1 MSTSVVV
8 NTYTHT
14 ATYVASKLLLSI
26 KEIVRASG
34 LDPSKLS
41 DEWETLER
49 GISTWLESRHLRT
62 VILEIFKA
70 SSRAPVM
77 RWDLDIIYGYTGDGS
92 LWTDT
97 DALRYSLLKTGAVP
111 SLCSYRVV
119 VHTAPGEPRVAG
131 WSDTTLLSTEGLTRY
146 AVGSSIGGNGIG
158 VNAAYWVRS

>member
-14 ATYVASKLLLSI
+14 STYVASKLLLSI

-34 LDPSKLS
+34 LDPSTLS
-41 DEWETLER
+41 DQWETLER

-62 VILEIFKA
+62 VTLEIFTA
-70 SSRAPVM
+70 STRTLVK
-77 RWDLDIIYGYTGDGS
+77 RWDLDIIYGYTGDGT

-97 DALRYSLLKTGAVP
+97 DALRYSILKAGAVP

-119 VHTAPGEPRVAG
+119 VRTAPGEPTIAG
-131 WSDTTLLSTEGLTRY
+131 WSDTTFLSTESFTRY

-158 VNAAYWVRS
+158 ANAAYWVKS